1 MLLMF
6 CKSTDELPKP
16 SVSIQQDNAN
26 MTVTEGSNV
35 KITCLVTHPR
45 TYLTSTWW
53 TAGNTS
59 AGTGARLEAS
69 PRYAQKTMLAYTN
82 KTTLMH
88 RINLMITNVSS
99 ADQGWYTCRTV
110 LFLIHVT
117 RKVYLTVRTA
127 LKPNVDGIVSGK
139 YHWSLL
145 IYIAVKVTE
154 RLEMRLLN
162 DLFCC

>member
-1 MLLMF
+1 MF

-69 PRYAQKTMLAYTN
+69 PRYAQKTMLAYMN
-82 KTTLMH
+82 NTTLIR
-88 RINLMITNVSS
+88 RINLTITNVSS
-99 ADQGWYTCRTV
+99 ADQGWYTCRTK
-110 LFLIHVT
+110 LFLIHVA
-117 RKVYLTVRTA
+117 RKVYLTVSTA
-127 LKPNVDGIVSGK
+127 LKPNVDGTGSGK
-139 YHWSLL
+139 YQWCLL
-145 IYIAVKVTE
+145 I
-154 RLEMRLLN
+154 LL
-162 DLFCC
+162 LVHLKWTCY